1 MARRTCRVVA
11 AIALCAAAPAALA
24 QPAAQPAPG
33 RPGRLGATAGFDA
46 GVGEMSLEC
55 AVACENSLDHSGALA
70 VHAGWMFE
78 PTLAIVYDGWLLV
91 HRDDSAFGR
100 VLALHSLHTAALQ
113 GWLLPRLWVRGGPG
127 VAHMR
132 IRFGE
137 VGTRSDVA
145 PALSAA
151 VGFEAMTVGRM
162 VLDVTL
168 RAGAGFYDEDEGQD
182 EAVYNA
188 ALGAGLSWY

>member
-1 MARRTCRVVA
+1 VSRRTCRVVA
-11 AIALCAAAPAALA
+11 AIAMVAAAPAALA
-24 QPAAQPAPG
+24 EPAAQPV
-33 RPGRLGATAGFDA
+33 PGRLGLTAGFDA
-46 GVGEMSLEC
+46 GLGEMSLEC
-55 AVACENSLDHSGALA
+55 ALACENSLDHSGAVA

-91 HRDDSAFGR
+91 HRDDSAFGN
-100 VLALHSLHTAALQ
+100 VLALHSLHVAALQ

-127 VAHMR
+127 IAHMR

-137 VGTRSDVA
+137 IGTRSDVV
-145 PALSAA
+145 PALSAS
-151 VGFEAMTVGRM
+151 VGFEAMQFGRM

-168 RAGAGFYDEDEGQD
+168 RVGAGFYDEDEGQD
-182 EAVYNA
+182 GAVYNA